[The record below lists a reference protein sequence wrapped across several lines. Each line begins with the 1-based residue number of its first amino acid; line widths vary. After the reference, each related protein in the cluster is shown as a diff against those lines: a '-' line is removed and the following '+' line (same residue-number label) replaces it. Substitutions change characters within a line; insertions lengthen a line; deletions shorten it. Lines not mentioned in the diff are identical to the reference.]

1 MKMAARDCIL
11 CMWRRKRK
19 IYVSW
24 VKIIFSR
31 KFSIGINNTRTG
43 FRTSVLWI

>member
-1 MKMAARDCIL
+1 MAARDCIL
-11 CMWRRKRK
+11 GVWCRKREI

-24 VKIIFSR
+24 VEMIFSR
-31 KFSIGINNTRTG
+31 KFSVGINNTRTG